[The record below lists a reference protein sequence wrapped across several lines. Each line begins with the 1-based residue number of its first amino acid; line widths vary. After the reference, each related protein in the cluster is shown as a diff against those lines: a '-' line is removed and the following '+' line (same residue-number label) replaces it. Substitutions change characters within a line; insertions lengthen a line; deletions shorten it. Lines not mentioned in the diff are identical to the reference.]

1 MKFVKGM
8 IAGMVITVGATMMC
22 NEFQGSYKPN
32 KMLKQGKRMMK
43 KIGIM

>member
-1 MKFVKGM
+1 MKIRKGM
-8 IAGMVITVGATMMC
+8 IAGMVIAVGATKKC
-22 NEFQGSYKPN
+22 NEIQCYGPN

>member
-8 IAGMVITVGATMMC
+8 IAGMVIAVSATMMC
-22 NEFQGSYKPN
+22 NEIQTHGSN
-32 KMLKQGKRMMK
+32 RMLKQGKRMMK

>member
-8 IAGMVITVGATMMC
+8 IAGMVIAVGATMMC
-22 NEFQGSYKPN
+22 NEMQGHGSH

>member
-8 IAGMVITVGATMMC
+8 NCWNGNSCRCYKMC